1 MTAAFP
7 ELVSTRTGTAFPFSR
22 IGECSP
28 NGESLEVVCPNAN
41 SGTMDVQTI
50 TCDHFREK
58 AQQTLDDLRN
68 ARSPLQ

>member
-1 MTAAFP
+1 
-7 ELVSTRTGTAFPFSR
+7 
-22 IGECSP
+22 
-28 NGESLEVVCPNAN
+28 
-41 SGTMDVQTI
+41 MDVQTI